1 MGPSFRRRWVILAA
15 WSAWGLLTTAQ
26 VVVYSRL
33 AGSMPV
39 PLLIALRLQMPL
51 AFLWALATPSI
62 IWLGRRFRPFEGPR
76 WPRGVAVNLL
86 ACMIAVYV
94 EVFVLI
100 VNQRWVQGTP
110 PNAAPLLL
118 AGLRSWVWWLY
129 ADGLLYWAVLVID
142 YQVEHYRELRQK
154 EVRASQIEARLAEVR
169 LQALKTQL
177 HPHFLFNAL
186 HTVGQLIR
194 SGRDGTAVQVVGGL
208 GDLLRRVL
216 DAATTQEVPLK
227 QELEFIESYL
237 EIEKIRFRDRLTVV
251 LEADSDTLDAR
262 VPHLILQPLVENAIR
277 HGLGSR
283 HSPGRVSIVARRVDH
298 DLHLTVR
305 DDGPGLARGAVAAQE
320 DHGVG
325 LANTSAR
332 LRELYGGAASLE
344 VANAPEG
351 GVVARVVVPFQ
362 LAPAEWAGEP
372 EGAG

>member
-1 MGPSFRRRWVILAA
+1 
-15 WSAWGLLTTAQ
+15 
-26 VVVYSRL
+26 
-33 AGSMPV
+33 MPV

-62 IWLGRRFRPFEGPR
+62 IWLGRRFPPFEGPR

-154 EVRASQIEARLAEVR
+154 EVRASQIEA
-169 LQALKTQL
+169 
-177 HPHFLFNAL
+177 
-186 HTVGQLIR
+186 
-194 SGRDGTAVQVVGGL
+194 
-208 GDLLRRVL
+208 
-216 DAATTQEVPLK
+216 
-227 QELEFIESYL
+227 
-237 EIEKIRFRDRLTVV
+237 
-251 LEADSDTLDAR
+251 
-262 VPHLILQPLVENAIR
+262 
-277 HGLGSR
+277 
-283 HSPGRVSIVARRVDH
+283 
-298 DLHLTVR
+298 
-305 DDGPGLARGAVAAQE
+305 GLARGAVAAQE

-372 EGAG
+372 DEAG

>member
-1 MGPSFRRRWVILAA
+1 MDPSFRRRWVILSA

-51 AFLWALATPSI
+51 ALLWALVTPSI
-62 IWLGRRFRPFEGPR
+62 IWLGRRFPPFEGPR

-86 ACMIAVYV
+86 AAMVAVYV
-94 EVFVLI
+94 EVLVLI

-142 YQVEHYRELRQK
+142 YQVEHYRQLRQK

-194 SGRDGTAVQVVGGL
+194 SGRNTTAV
-208 GDLLRRVL
+208 
-216 DAATTQEVPLK
+216 
-227 QELEFIESYL
+227 
-237 EIEKIRFRDRLTVV
+237 
-251 LEADSDTLDAR
+251 
-262 VPHLILQPLVENAIR
+262 
-277 HGLGSR
+277 
-283 HSPGRVSIVARRVDH
+283 
-298 DLHLTVR
+298 
-305 DDGPGLARGAVAAQE
+305 
-320 DHGVG
+320 
-325 LANTSAR
+325 
-332 LRELYGGAASLE
+332 
-344 VANAPEG
+344 
-351 GVVARVVVPFQ
+351 
-362 LAPAEWAGEP
+362 
-372 EGAG
+372 